1 VREHRRYTRKQKL
14 TAVVAAEM
22 TSQEAAA
29 EATGIPRT
37 TLAYWMDAPEFVA
50 LRQNAR
56 EAMANEAMTVA
67 RLAWGK
73 LAEAIKAN
81 QLEPRDL
88 VLATG
93 MATDKA
99 QLLNG
104 MATARTESRDISGTL
119 ADAELIAAI
128 AEADRLTTAGEGRAA
143 PATEGTP
150 EG

>member
-1 VREHRRYTRKQKL
+1 MSERRRYTKRQKI
-14 TAVVAAEM
+14 TAIIAADM

-29 EATGIPRT
+29 EAAGIPRR
-37 TLAYWMDAPEFVA
+37 TLGYWMDDPEFA
-50 LRQNAR
+50 DLRHNAR
-56 EAMANEAMTVA
+56 EMMADETLTVA

-73 LAEAIKAN
+73 LAERIRSGDI
-81 QLEPRDL
+81 ETRDL

-104 MATARTESRDISGTL
+104 GATARSELRDISGTITDVEL
-119 ADAELIAAI
+119 AGAVREAERLVAAGAGGTP
-128 AEADRLTTAGEGRAA
+128 AEAES
-143 PATEGTP
+143 PP

>member
-1 VREHRRYTRKQKL
+1 MMATNRRYTKRQKL
-14 TAVVAAEM
+14 TAVIASDM
-22 TSQEAAA
+22 TSTEAAS
-29 EATGIPRT
+29 EATGIPRRT
-37 TLAYWMDAPEFVA
+37 IGYWLDDPDLAE

-56 EAMANEAMTVA
+56 ERMAEETLTVA

-73 LAEAIKAN
+73 LAERIKSGDI
-81 QLEPRDL
+81 ETRDL

-104 MATARTESRDISGTL
+104 GATVRSENRDITGTIT
-119 ADAELIAAI
+119 DAELSAAI
-128 AEADRLTTAGEGRAA
+128 LEAESLTTAGRGPSEG
-143 PATEGTP
+143 EGAP

>member
-1 VREHRRYTRKQKL
+1 MREHRRYTRRQKV

-37 TLAYWMDAPEFVA
+37 TLAYWMDDPEFVA

-56 EAMANEAMTVA
+56 EAMADEALTVA

-73 LAEAIKAN
+73 LAQAIRAGE
-81 QLEPRDL
+81 LEPRDL

-104 MATARTESRDISGTL
+104 MATARMESRDITGTL
-119 ADAELIAAI
+119 ADIDIAAAIREANAI
-128 AEADRLTTAGEGRAA
+128 ATGGGTSEEAPGEA
-143 PATEGTP
+143 EG
-150 EG
+150 

>member
-1 VREHRRYTRKQKL
+1 M
-14 TAVVAAEM
+14 TAVVAADM
-22 TSQEAAA
+22 TSVEGAA

-37 TLAYWMDAPEFVA
+37 TLAYWMDDPEFVE

-56 EAMANEAMTVA
+56 EKMADETLTVA

-73 LAEAIKAN
+73 LAERIKAGDI
-81 QLEPRDL
+81 ETRDL

-104 MATARTESRDISGTL
+104 GATARSENRDITGTIS
-119 ADAELIAAI
+119 DAELTAAI
-128 AEADRLTTAGEGRAA
+128 REAEDLTRGRLAGVAEEA
-143 PATEGTP
+143 EGTP